1 MSGKKT
7 NKKSWSIEIGL
18 YPGVLLG
25 VRSYDSE
32 QSKIHVLYLPF
43 IDIAFYLYEWRYRDE
58 VWDNKYVF
66 R

>member
-1 MSGKKT
+1 MQEQKKS
-7 NKKSWSIEIGL
+7 KKSWSIEIGL

-43 IDIAFYLYEWRYRDE
+43 IDIAFYLYE
-58 VWDNKYVF
+58 
-66 R
+66 

>member
-25 VRSYDSE
+25 ARSYNSGE
-32 QSKIHVLYLPF
+32 NKIHVLYLPF
-43 IDIAFYLYEWRYRDE
+43 IDIAFYIYE
-58 VWDNKYVF
+58 
-66 R
+66 